1 MFIPSVRQA
10 INRHP
15 LTTTPETL
23 VEDVILLMSRTS
35 SSCVL
40 MIEPA
45 DTPQEKPTVVGI
57 FTEQD
62 IIQLNSIGDAL
73 KGFPISRIM
82 IRSFQMVRE
91 SDLNDIFTL
100 IGILEK
106 HQIQHIP
113 IVDDH
118 GGFVGLISA
127 KHFLQLSSRSPE
139 SSKIAQRL
147 PAVSP
152 PISPESSPHPSK
164 VSSPHQPIPHPFSEP
179 LFLPDHLIKLNQ
191 LSPLKNSKI
200 VRASGTTT
208 VRELTEL
215 MFKYGV
221 DQVVITEAAL
231 PNSHLKQ
238 DQISKTSLDSKLV
251 GVVTSHDIISVQ
263 ALGLD
268 INTLKATTICNRP
281 PLVLRSQVSLRT
293 ALTLMRKYYYQLP
306 IIVVDRKNPPLMLSP
321 QTILMQ
327 VLQPKSMHNML
338 LSWQHQLEDNLKANA
353 SSKERLCF
361 DNSPLSTEAIE
372 VLKCNQEGIYNWN
385 LKTNEIFYSSQW
397 KAMLGYQEFEI
408 KNTLDEWLSRIH
420 PQDLS
425 QVKSA
430 LKNYFSK
437 KNHEYLT
444 EYRIRCKDGQYK
456 SVLNRG
462 QGFWS
467 EQGEPLRLI
476 GTQIDL
482 ASSLL
487 DKTPSSSSS
496 PSSSSTKPAL
506 DDPIQRLKSVV
517 FQADTQG
524 NWTFLNSAW
533 TELTGLAVENSLGTS
548 FLNYIY
554 SQDRTKASQWFES
567 LMLGR
572 SQAHQQEVRILVFNV
587 KEQQPGGQRSQPT
600 TRRVLISAQ
609 LTLDSH
615 KQITGFI
622 GTLHDITEQFQELDQ
637 LREREILIRQF
648 YEITIGNYKDFDSRI
663 IEILRM
669 GCHRFGMDIGLLG
682 RIFADRYEVIS
693 SYLSEDF
700 PFGFAKGD
708 TLAIEQTFEWEALK
722 TEDVVSLESIKQSTW
737 KDHPAYQTRRLE
749 SYIGIR
755 VMVGGRVYG
764 TLSFMSRNS
773 RAPFQSLDLDIIKLM
788 ANYIGNEVSRQNA
801 QQILQQQNQHL
812 LLLKQITHK
821 VRSKLETQEIF
832 QTTATQ
838 IGRVFGVNRCSIY
851 TYLYQPYA
859 HLSCVAEYLEPGYD
873 STLNFEISVTYN
885 PYIEK
890 LLAEDTAIAAVDVF
904 AEPLLESSAPM
915 CRRMGLK
922 SMLAVRTSY
931 QGDANGII
939 MLHQCNKMRQ
949 WIPEEIEF
957 LEDVANQVGLTLAQA
972 KLLEAEVK
980 NRQQLAEQNKAL
992 EEARLAAEVASRAKS
1007 EFLATMSHEI
1017 RTPMN
1022 AVIGMT
1028 GLLLDM
1034 NLTPEQQDFVETI
1047 RTSGDA
1053 LLTIINDIL
1062 DFSKIES
1069 GKLDLEKNAFKL
1081 RDCLEESLEL
1091 LSTKA
1096 AEKGIELAYLI
1107 EPSTPQIILGDV
1119 TRLRQVLVNLLS
1131 NAVKFTAQG
1140 EVVVTVKAT
1149 EVKNSGITLD
1159 STLTIAHKIYEIQF
1173 AVKDTGI
1180 GIPPERMDRLFKAF
1194 SQVDASTTRQYG
1206 GTGLG
1211 LAISQRLCEMMGGQ
1225 MWVVSRFPSSFDN
1238 DNHGLLS
1245 TISGNPPADFVEA
1258 LELDSG
1264 STFYFTICG
1273 DAIQKVEVDEMSNF
1287 LGGKRLLIVENHGIN
1302 QTVLI
1307 RQAKSWGMIPVSVKT
1322 GQDALNVLN
1331 NNPNFDLVI
1340 LGMNLPDIDGI
1351 TLAQRIRDWE
1361 REHAEIFLAQK
1372 PLNITFFNYVV
1383 NTDLV
1388 KQVENSKINCAGF
1401 INKPL
1406 KQSQFYNTLVQ
1417 IFQQSIE
1424 TAVKT
1429 SAKSFGAG
1437 VSELPP
1443 IPLANNLRILLA
1455 EDHVINQKVAIQML
1469 QRLGYRADIAGNG
1482 LEVLEALNRQYYDV
1496 ILMDVQMPLMDG
1508 LETARRICQEYA
1520 EGGENRLPKPWIIA
1534 MTANAMQGDRE
1545 MCLATGMDDYIT
1557 KPVRRE
1563 ELARALSQRQPVQML
1578 NNHEPSE
1585 KSTESNRNGAADLG
1599 VEQSYSNGNQPL
1611 EIALHSSLH
1620 DASRTEFVS
1629 VDSPAIEQQVLENLR
1644 EYDDEDDPFVNILIQ
1659 DYLADT
1665 PQKIAQI
1672 QRAIKTQDIQG
1683 LKEASHTLK
1692 SSSAQLGAITFS
1704 ELCKELEYMG
1714 RIGMAAENESRTEC
1728 FTSGTAAAGL
1738 LKVEAEWLRVK
1749 AALEK
1754 ELAPEA
1760 MGIQN

>member
-15 LTTTPETL
+15 LTTTPETP
-23 VEDVILLMSRTS
+23 VEEVILLMSRTAS
-35 SSCVL
+35 PSVL
-40 MIEPA
+40 IIEPT
-45 DTPQEKPTVVGI
+45 DTPQQKPTMVGI
-57 FTEQD
+57 FTERD
-62 IIQLNSIGDAL
+62 IIQLNSIGDSL

-82 IRSFQMVRE
+82 IRSFITVRE
-91 SDLNDIFTL
+91 SEINDIFTMMGL
-100 IGILEK
+100 LEK
-106 HQIQHIP
+106 HQVQQIP
-113 IVDDH
+113 IVDDQ
-118 GGFVGLISA
+118 GGLVGIISPQNC
-127 KHFLQLSSRSPE
+127 LQLSFRERSKTSR
-139 SSKIAQRL
+139 RL
-147 PAVSP
+147 PDIPVGV
-152 PISPESSPHPSK
+152 PS
-164 VSSPHQPIPHPFSEP
+164 HLLEH

-191 LSPLKNSKI
+191 LAPLRTSKI
-200 VRASGTTT
+200 VQASGTAT
-208 VRELTEL
+208 VRQLTEL
-215 MFKYGV
+215 MLQHGV
-221 DQVVITEAAL
+221 DEVVITE
-231 PNSHLKQ
+231 PVSSNSPLKP
-238 DQISKTSLDSKLV
+238 DQTSKPKSESKSV
-251 GVVTSHDIISVQ
+251 GIVTRHDIISIQ
-263 ALGLD
+263 ALGL
-268 INTLKATTICNRP
+268 NLKTLKASSICNTP
-281 PLVLRSQVSLRT
+281 PLVLRSHVSLKT
-293 ALTLMRKYYYQLP
+293 ALILMRKYYYQLP
-306 IIVVDRKNPPLMLSP
+306 IILIDDKNNPISLISP
-321 QTILMQ
+321 QTILLQ

-338 LSWQHQLEDNLKANA
+338 LSWQHQVQETSKVTPSDSGSVSCEN
-353 SSKERLCF
+353 SS
-361 DNSPLSTEAIE
+361 LSNEAIE
-372 VLKCNQEGIYNWN
+372 ALKSHQEGIYNWN
-385 LKTNEIFYSSQW
+385 LKTNEVFYSSQW
-397 KAMLGYQEFEI
+397 KAMLGYQEHEV
-408 KNTLDEWLSRIH
+408 KNILEEWLSRIH
-420 PQDLS
+420 PEDLNR
-425 QVKSA
+425 VKVA
-430 LKNYFSK
+430 LKDYFSQ

-482 ASSLL
+482 TSSLL
-487 DKTPSSSSS
+487 EKTSS
-496 PSSSSTKPAL
+496 PPPPPNQTV
-506 DDPIQRLKSVV
+506 DDNTIDRLKSVV
-517 FQADTQG
+517 FKTDIHG

-533 TELTGLAVENSLGTS
+533 TPLTGLTVENSLGTS

-572 SQAHQQEVRILVFNV
+572 SKSSQQEVRLLVFNI
-587 KEQQPGGQRSQPT
+587 KEQQRTGQRSQPT
-600 TRRVLISAQ
+600 TRRILISAQ
-609 LTLDSH
+609 LILDTQQ
-615 KQITGFI
+615 QITGLI

-637 LREREILIRQF
+637 LREREVLIRQF
-648 YEITIGNYKDFDSRI
+648 YEITLGSNRDFETRI
-663 IEILRM
+663 NAILSM

-682 RIFADRYEVIS
+682 RVFADRYEVIS
-693 SYLSEDF
+693 SYLSDDF

-722 TEDVVSLESIKQSTW
+722 TEEVVCLESIKQSTW

-749 SYIGIR
+749 AYIGIR
-755 VMVGGRVYG
+755 VMLGGRIYG
-764 TLSFMSRNS
+764 TLSFMSRHS
-773 RAPFQSLDLDIIKLM
+773 RAPFQSLDLEIIKLM
-788 ANYIGNEVSRQNA
+788 ANYIGNEIGREKSQE
-801 QQILQQQNQHL
+801 ILQQQNQHL

-851 TYLYQPYA
+851 TYRSDPYS
-859 HLSCVAEYLEPGYD
+859 HLSCVAEYLESGYD

-890 LLAEDTAIAAVDVF
+890 LLAEDAAIASVDVF
-904 AEPLLESSAPM
+904 TEPLLESSSPM

-939 MLHQCNKMRQ
+939 MLHQCDKMRQ

-972 KLLEAEVK
+972 KLLEVEVQ

-1007 EFLATMSHEI
+1007 DFLATMSHEI

-1069 GKLDLEKNAFKL
+1069 GKLDLEQNPFKL

-1091 LSTKA
+1091 LSAKA
-1096 AEKGIELAYLI
+1096 AEKGIEIAYLI
-1107 EPSTPQIILGDV
+1107 DPSTPQMILGDV

-1131 NAVKFTAQG
+1131 NAVKFTAEG
-1140 EVVVTVKAT
+1140 EVVVMVKAA
-1149 EVKNSGITLD
+1149 EVKNTPINLTP
-1159 STLTIAHKIYEIQF
+1159 TPTIAHKIYDIQF

-1180 GIPPERMDRLFKAF
+1180 GIPPDRMDRLFKAF

-1211 LAISQRLCEMMGGQ
+1211 LAISQRLCTLMGGQ
-1225 MWVVSRFPSSFDN
+1225 MWVVSRALSNSNTETQP
-1238 DNHGLLS
+1238 LMS
-1245 TISGNPPADFVEA
+1245 TISGNPPEDFVET

-1264 STFYFTICG
+1264 STFYFTIRAEG
-1273 DAIQKVEVDEMSNF
+1273 IPNVETDELSNF
-1287 LGGKRLLIVENHGIN
+1287 LAGKRLLIVENHGIN

-1322 GQDALNVLN
+1322 GQEALNVLKK
-1331 NNPNFDLVI
+1331 NPDFNLVI
-1340 LGMNLPDIDGI
+1340 LGMNLPDVDGI
-1351 TLAQRIRDWE
+1351 TLAQKIRDWE
-1361 REHAEIFLAQK
+1361 RDNAEIFQEQK

-1388 KQVENSKINCAGF
+1388 KQVENTQINCAGF

-1406 KQSQFYNTLVQ
+1406 KQSQFYNTLIQ
-1417 IFQQSIE
+1417 IFSQPLEGVFKS
-1424 TAVKT
+1424 

-1437 VSELPP
+1437 SPNLLSPP
-1443 IPLANNLRILLA
+1443 TPNSLRILLA
-1455 EDHVINQKVAIQML
+1455 EDHVVNQKVAIQML

-1508 LETARRICQEYA
+1508 LETARRICQDYA
-1520 EGGENRLPKPWIIA
+1520 ESPENRPPKPWIIA

-1545 MCLATGMDDYIT
+1545 MCLAAGMNDYIT

-1563 ELARALSQRQPVQML
+1563 ELAKALSKCQPFSPENSQESPINSSDFTL
-1578 NNHEPSE
+1578 NGSSNSPKE
-1585 KSTESNRNGAADLG
+1585 KEG
-1599 VEQSYSNGNQPL
+1599 YKNGNQPL
-1611 EIALHSSLH
+1611 EKSLIPPDFVALDSS
-1620 DASRTEFVS
+1620 
-1629 VDSPAIEQQVLENLR
+1629 AIDQQVLKNLR
-1644 EYDDEDDPFVNILIQ
+1644 EYDDEDDPFVNTLIQ
-1659 DYLADT
+1659 DYLADA
-1665 PQKIAQI
+1665 PEKIDQI
-1672 QRAIKTQDIQG
+1672 QTAIKTQDIQG
-1683 LKEASHTLK
+1683 LKEAAHTLK

-1714 RIGMAAENESRTEC
+1714 RVGMAAENGSRTEC
-1728 FTSGTAAAGL
+1728 FTSGSAAAGF
-1738 LKVEAEWLRVK
+1738 LKMETEWLRVK
-1749 AALEK
+1749 AALEQ
-1754 ELAPEA
+1754 ELAREA
-1760 MGIQN
+1760 IGIQN

>member
-15 LTTTPETL
+15 LTTTPDTP
-23 VEDVILLMSRTS
+23 VEEVILLMSRTS

-45 DTPQEKPTVVGI
+45 DTPQEKPTIVGI

-82 IRSFQMVRE
+82 IRSFQTVRE

-100 IGILEK
+100 MGILEK
-106 HQIQHIP
+106 YQIQHIP

-118 GGFVGLISA
+118 GGLVGLISA
-127 KHFLQLSSRSPE
+127 KHFLQLSSRDPE
-139 SSKIAQRL
+139 RSQIAQRL
-147 PAVSP
+147 PAVTP
-152 PISPESSPHPSK
+152 PISNPELSPQSSL
-164 VSSPHQPIPHPFSEP
+164 VSSPPKPISRQLSEP

-191 LSPLKNSKI
+191 IYPLKTSKI
-200 VRASGTTT
+200 VQVSGTST
-208 VRELTEL
+208 VRALTEL

-221 DQVVITEAAL
+221 DEVVITETAH
-231 PNSHLKQ
+231 PTSHLKP

-268 INTLKATTICNRP
+268 LNTLKATTICNRP
-281 PLVLRSQVSLRT
+281 PLVLRSQVSLKT

-306 IIVVDRKNPPLMLSP
+306 IIVVDRKNHPLMFLSP
-321 QTILMQ
+321 KTILMQ
-327 VLQPKSMHNML
+327 VLQPKTMHNML
-338 LSWQHQLEDNLKANA
+338 LSWQHQVEENLKANSA
-353 SSKERLCF
+353 SQERLCYQ
-361 DNSPLSTEAIE
+361 NSPLSNEAIE
-372 VLKCNQEGIYNWN
+372 ALKQNQEGVYNWN
-385 LKTNEIFYSSQW
+385 LKTNEIFYSFQW

-425 QVKSA
+425 QVKAA
-430 LKNYFSK
+430 LKDYFSQR
-437 KNHEYLT
+437 NHEYLT

-482 ASSLL
+482 ASSSL
-487 DKTPSSSSS
+487 DKTPSS
-496 PSSSSTKPAL
+496 PSSSSTKPSL
-506 DDPIQRLKSVV
+506 DDPIQHLKSVV
-517 FQADTQG
+517 FQTDTQG

-572 SQAHQQEVRILVFNV
+572 SQAHQQEVRILVFNI
-587 KEQQPGGQRSQPT
+587 KEQQRAGQRSQPT

-615 KQITGFI
+615 KQITGI
-622 GTLHDITEQFQELDQ
+622 LGTLHDITEPFKELDQ

-648 YEITIGNYKDFDSRI
+648 YEITIGNYTNFDSRI

-722 TEDVVSLESIKQSTW
+722 AENVVCLESIKESTW

-755 VMVGGRVYG
+755 VMVGGRIYG

-773 RAPFQSLDLDIIKLM
+773 RDPFQSLDLDIIKLM
-788 ANYIGNEVSRQNA
+788 ANYIGNEISRHKA
-801 QQILQQQNQHL
+801 QEILQQQNQHL

-851 TYLYQPYA
+851 TYRSEPYA

-904 AEPLLESSAPM
+904 SESLLEFSAPM

-1034 NLTPEQQDFVETI
+1034 NLTPEQRDFVETI

-1069 GKLDLEKNAFKL
+1069 GKLDLEKNPFKL
-1081 RDCLEESLEL
+1081 KDCLEESLEL
-1091 LSTKA
+1091 LSAKS

-1131 NAVKFTAQG
+1131 NAVKFTSEG

-1149 EVKNSGITLD
+1149 EVKNSGIALD
-1159 STLTIAHKIYEIQF
+1159 STLTIAHKIYDIQF

-1180 GIPPERMDRLFKAF
+1180 GIPPDRMDRLFKAF

-1211 LAISQRLCEMMGGQ
+1211 LAISQRLCQMMGGQ
-1225 MWVVSRFPSSFDN
+1225 MWVVSRCPSNFDN
-1238 DNHGLLS
+1238 DNQGLLS

-1264 STFYFTICG
+1264 STFYFTIR
-1273 DAIQKVEVDEMSNF
+1273 AEALQKVEVDELSNF
-1287 LGGKRLLIVENHGIN
+1287 LAGKRLLIVENHGIN

-1322 GQDALNVLN
+1322 GQEALNILN

-1351 TLAQRIRDWE
+1351 TLAQRIREWE
-1361 REHAEIFLAQK
+1361 RDHAEIFIAQK

-1406 KQSQFYNTLVQ
+1406 KQSQIYNTLVQ
-1417 IFQQSIE
+1417 IFHQSSE

-1437 VSELPP
+1437 TSELSS

-1455 EDHVINQKVAIQML
+1455 EDHVVNQKVAIQML

-1508 LETARRICQEYA
+1508 LETARRISQEYA
-1520 EGGENRLPKPWIIA
+1520 EASENRPPKPWIIA

-1545 MCLATGMDDYIT
+1545 MCLAAGMDDYMT

-1563 ELARALSQRQPVQML
+1563 ELARALSQRQPVQIV
-1578 NNHEPSE
+1578 NGHELSK
-1585 KSTESNRNGAADLG
+1585 KSTESNMNGTAADLG
-1599 VEQSYSNGNQPL
+1599 VEQYEDGNQPL
-1611 EIALHSSLH
+1611 EITFNSSLR
-1620 DASRTEFVS
+1620 DAPRTEFVS
-1629 VDSPAIEQQVLENLR
+1629 VDSPAIDPQVLQNLR

-1683 LKEASHTLK
+1683 LKEVSHTLK

-1714 RIGMAAENESRTEC
+1714 RVGMAAENGSRTEC

-1749 AALEK
+1749 ATLEK

-1760 MGIQN
+1760 IKIKN